1 MAKKDTTIPVLLP
14 ESFSADNILQPLK
27 LRKDLSLNLKA
38 GMYCV
43 IDTLVRM
50 SQTRKWRD
58 FYDQNGGYPLQATIL
73 NQLIGK
79 NYVRVLE
86 LLEKSG
92 VITRS
97 KGYTVGEQS
106 KLYNLVGVHAT
117 SNAVYKSIPS
127 GAAIFAKLLA
137 YKSENDRINKQQLSK
152 IRYIT
157 KWFDPKRLRVDRQ
170 VAHSFIEFYRMHLL
184 KLIPKKLPK
193 KRTREEIVSRI
204 NLRVN
209 AMISTVTSLENG
221 EMNLTKTGI
230 DNRLHS
236 IVSNTKKELRG
247 LFKFDDK
254 EMVSVDL
261 KASQPYLFN
270 VLLNPKNWKKNGLIQ
285 RLYPELFEDLQ
296 QPNFKRRLESIL
308 MFGTFSK
315 GSAAKKSNYKG
326 FNSVAWSSDFYQEII
341 NKAKTDGYEEVFS
354 DRSATKAKMIRI
366 FFDDGLYIKVDAAF
380 KLFASWYPRESE
392 LIMLIKE
399 AGRGAVQQSSKDKGV
414 SYLPILLQRVES
426 YLILE
431 RVCKRISEL
440 HLSAPLIPV
449 HDCIM
454 TTKDH
459 ADNVALIMEEVLTEE
474 IGIEPGLTISLNDLK
489 LQKKNI
495 SEAAVSDMLEILQKK
510 PKGTIQDT
518 KTKSPL
524 MTLSEFTGE
533 IVFVYVRGH
542 FYNWYD
548 PNATNVHLD
557 F

>member
-1 MAKKDTTIPVLLP
+1 MHKKDKSLPVLLP
-14 ESFSADNILQPLK
+14 ESFSADAILQTLK
-27 LRKDLSLNLKA
+27 LRRDLYLNLKG
-38 GMYCV
+38 GMYYV
-43 IDTLVRM
+43 VDTLVRM
-50 SQTRKWRD
+50 GQNRMWRD

-79 NYVRVLE
+79 NYVKVLE

-92 VITRS
+92 VIKRT

-270 VLLNPKNWKKNGLIQ
+270 VLLNPKNWKKNGLIH

-296 QPNFKRRLESIL
+296 QPNFKKRLKSIL

-341 NKAKTDGYEEVFS
+341 NKAKTDGYKEVFS
-354 DRSATKAKMIRI
+354 DRSSTKAKLIRI
-366 FFDDGLYIKVDAAF
+366 FFDGGLYLQKELAF
-380 KLFASWYPRESE
+380 KLFSKWFPLESD
-392 LIMLIKE
+392 LILLIKE
-399 AGRGAVQQSSKDKGV
+399 AGREAIHQSSKDKGV
-414 SYLPILLQRVES
+414 GYLPILLQRVES

-440 HLSAPLIPV
+440 HPTVPLIPV

-454 TTKDH
+454 TTKVY
-459 ADNVALIMEEVLTEE
+459 ADKVALIMKEVLTEE
-474 IGIEPGLTISLNDLK
+474 TGIEPGLTISLNDLK
-489 LQKKNI
+489 LQKKKI
-495 SEAAVSDMLEILQKK
+495 SEAAVNDMLEILQKK
-510 PKGTIQDT
+510 PKGSIHDYSDNTVPPI
-518 KTKSPL
+518 PV
-524 MTLSEFTGE
+524 M
-533 IVFVYVRGH
+533 V
-542 FYNWYD
+542 
-548 PNATNVHLD
+548 
-557 F
+557 